1 MRLIEKRGYFFLIN
15 SMLKKMLLSIKNI
28 FFLTIKSIVS
38 LNFIVLLNI
47 HNLLSIC
54 KVYLLDFDINIKL
67 KFFYINFE
75 VKI

>member
-1 MRLIEKRGYFFLIN
+1 
-15 SMLKKMLLSIKNI
+15 MLKKMLLSIKNI